1 VHDKVEVPKAPRVT
15 LVAPSVQPNPVTGE
29 TDDVKVTVPANELI
43 EATLITEVPAA
54 LAIVVTLV
62 GLAVTEKSGTATV

>member
-1 VHDKVEVPKAPRVT
+1 M
-15 LVAPSVQPNPVTGE
+15 GE